1 MKIAKIIMDSSVYS
15 MCGMCS
21 GRGKVMWDGS
31 PYDLYDGDP
40 RDLVICRLCQG
51 TGKTR
56 TICVVAEV
64 EVPWNYTLENA
75 TND

>member
-15 MCGMCS
+15 MCEVCS
-21 GRGKVMWDGS
+21 GTGEIYECDWV
-31 PYDLYDGDP
+31 DP
-40 RDLVICRLCQG
+40 VICELCQG